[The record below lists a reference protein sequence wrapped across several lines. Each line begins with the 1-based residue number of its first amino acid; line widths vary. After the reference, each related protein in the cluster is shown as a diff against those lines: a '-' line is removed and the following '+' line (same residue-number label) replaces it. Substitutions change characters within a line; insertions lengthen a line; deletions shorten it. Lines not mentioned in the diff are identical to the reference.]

1 MLDREL
7 QHSTSHS
14 PTPLLGED
22 GEEEEE
28 EERENLCFVPG
39 INRKE
44 IHGRFFIKEIH
55 AKAKWDLMEFLFSP
69 PKATEIKGTDCA
81 L

>member
-14 PTPLLGED
+14 PTSLLEKNGKK
-22 GEEEEE
+22 
-28 EERENLCFVPG
+28 ERENLCFVPG

-44 IHGRFFIKEIH
+44 IHDRFFIKENH

-69 PKATEIKGTDCA
+69 PKATEKKIN
-81 L
+81 

>member
-28 EERENLCFVPG
+28 EEEREILCFVPG

-55 AKAKWDLMEFLFSP
+55 AKAKWDLMEFFVFSP
-69 PKATEIKGTDCA
+69 KSNRNKRN
-81 L
+81 

>member
-14 PTPLLGED
+14 PTPLLGKD
-22 GEEEEE
+22 GEEERETFASCPE
-28 EERENLCFVPG
+28 LTERKFMVG
-39 INRKE
+39 
-44 IHGRFFIKEIH
+44 FFIKEIH
-55 AKAKWDLMEFLFSP
+55 AKAKWDSMEFLFSP
-69 PKATEIKGTDCA
+69 PKATEVKETDCA